1 MKSLAACALL
11 ALVALLAIPAAAL
24 EPYLVKDINPVPRPA
39 DSTPEG
45 LVAFGG
51 AVLFSANDGIDGT
64 GLWRSDGT
72 AAGTY
77 ELTDCQEDLCYGKP
91 QPFVVTERLYFF
103 LFPTVTASGYQ
114 SLFVSDGTPGG
125 TFPLT
130 GAGVRIQGRGAW
142 SASQGVLYFLAEDE
156 EHGVE
161 LWRSDGTVAGT
172 YLVSDV
178 RPGPAGSAISG
189 LVEYRGLVWF
199 GADDGQRGGALWRTD
214 GTAAG
219 TVLALDPVPSSSA
232 HPAPHLFRVL
242 GSRLTFS
249 VPASSGYDRLW
260 AGDGTAKKTAPVTP
274 GPMRTWSSAIRGN
287 RLYFVAEDKKGQE
300 LWVSDGTARGTRA
313 LTSFRKPDPFFS
325 SSAELPLPFLGN
337 LANRFVFRA
346 NDGSHGAELWI
357 TDGTPKGTRLLRDI
371 CPGPCHGAGE
381 VWHGLNGQLYFTA
394 NEPTHGSEL
403 WSTDGT
409 AVGTRLVRDLC
420 PGSCGSNAFA
430 PFPLGNRLLFV
441 ADDGQ
446 AGDEIWSTDGTAAG
460 TVQISAFEP
469 DHVWSRFHGAVAG
482 GQLFF
487 TAKEALYGD
496 ELWRTDGTPAGTH
509 LVRDLNPADI
519 GGSHPSAM
527 RALGDRAIFF
537 AYDGGLGL
545 WQSDGSGPGTTKIR
559 AFEPGEVDDFSPRQE
574 TDVAGGRLFFFLRQ
588 GSGAVLWRTDGTE
601 AGTFRLTGAPACCGS
616 LMVRAV
622 GNLAFFAAREQDQGT
637 ELWASDGTTEG
648 TRRVRDIEPGF
659 SGAEPRE
666 LTAFQGKLYFSA
678 GNLDSRRELWTS
690 DGTEA
695 GTVQVKE
702 IHPHS
707 TADPTLLTVHAGRL
721 WFFADDG
728 EHGSEL
734 WSSDG
739 TEAGTRLEVE
749 LAPGPDSFD
758 AKLMVSLGGKLVVSG
773 YSRAES
779 AAGLWVTDGTPAGTR
794 KISERPAADGRDR
807 TVFQGRLY
815 YSLWDGIY
823 DILWVTDGTE
833 DGTRPLLDREGM
845 EIQDAGPFAA
855 LGGRLFFKI
864 RTFGVPLWVTDGTS
878 AGTFPLLPVTVPGT
892 NAPDDLV
899 RAGDR
904 VFFPNYD
911 PLTGVELWA
920 VP

>member
-1 MKSLAACALL
+1 MKSLAVCCLL
-11 ALVALLAIPAAAL
+11 AVLAHPVLAQD
-24 EPYLVKDINPVPRPA
+24 PYLVKDINPVPRPA
-39 DSTPEG
+39 DSTPEN
-45 LVAFGG
+45 LVAFAG
-51 AVLFSANDGIDGT
+51 AVLFSASDGIEGT

-77 ELTDCQEDLCYGKP
+77 ELTDCGRDRCYGKP
-91 QPFVVTERLYFF
+91 QPLVVTERLYFF
-103 LFPTVTASGYQ
+103 LFPTVTASGYW

-130 GAGVRIQGRGAW
+130 GAGVRVQGRGAW
-142 SASQGVLYFLAEDE
+142 SASQGVLYFLAEDK
-156 EHGVE
+156 EHGAE

-178 RPGPAGSAISG
+178 RPGPAGSAIGS

-219 TVLALDPVPSSSA
+219 TVLALDPVPSSAA
-232 HPAPHLFRVL
+232 HPAPHLLRVL
-242 GSRLTFS
+242 GGRLTFS
-249 VPASSGYDRLW
+249 VPASPGYDRLW
-260 AGDGTAKKTAPVTP
+260 AGDGTAEKTAPVTL

-325 SSAELPLPFLGN
+325 SSGELHLPSLGN

-346 NDGSHGAELWI
+346 NDGSRGAELWV
-357 TDGTPKGTRLLRDI
+357 TDGTPKGTRLLRDL

-381 VWHGLNGQLYFTA
+381 VWYALNGRLYFAA
-394 NEPTHGSEL
+394 NEPAHGLEL

-409 AVGTRLVRDLC
+409 AAGTRLVRDLC
-420 PGSCGSNAFA
+420 PGSCGSGAFA
-430 PFPLGNRLLFV
+430 PFLLGNRLLFV

-446 AGDEIWSTDGTAAG
+446 AGDELWSTDGTAAG
-460 TVQISAFEP
+460 TVQVSNFEP
-469 DHVWSRFHGAVAG
+469 DHVWSSFRGAVAG

-487 TAKEALYGD
+487 AAKEALYGD
-496 ELWRTDGTPAGTH
+496 ELWRTDGTPAGTR
-509 LVRDLNPADI
+509 LVRDLNQADL
-519 GGSHPSAM
+519 GGSYPGGM
-527 RALGDRAIFF
+527 WALGSQAIFV
-537 AYDGGLGL
+537 ANDGTLGL
-545 WQSDGSGPGTTKIR
+545 WKSDGTGAGTVR
-559 AFEPGEVDDFSPRQE
+559 LRSFQPGEAEYPSGLQE
-574 TDVAGGRLFFFLRQ
+574 AAEAGGKLFMLLPQNGGMFP
-588 GSGAVLWRTDGTE
+588 WRTDGTE
-601 AGTFRLTGAPACCGS
+601 AGTFRLSDVPARS
-616 LMVRAV
+616 REIRAA
-622 GNLAFFAAREQDQGT
+622 GNRAFFIASQEGHGN
-637 ELWASDGTTEG
+637 ELWASDGTVAG
-648 TRRVRDIEPGF
+648 TGEVRDIVPGDF
-659 SGAEPRE
+659 GSDPRE
-666 LTAFQGKLYFSA
+666 LTPFQGRLYFSA
-678 GNLDSRRELWTS
+678 GTLDSRRELWTS

-695 GTVQVKE
+695 GTFQVKE

-707 TADPTLLTVHAGRL
+707 TADPTQLTVHAGRL

-749 LAPGPDSFD
+749 LAPGPHSFD
-758 AKLMVSLGGKLVVSG
+758 ANLMVSLGGKLVVSG

-794 KISERPAADGRDR
+794 KISERPATQGRDR

-815 YSLWDGIY
+815 YSVWDGLREV
-823 DILWVTDGTE
+823 LWVTDGTE
-833 DGTRPLLDREGM
+833 QGTGPLLDREGM
-845 EIQDAGPFAA
+845 EVQEAGPFAA
-855 LGGRLFFKI
+855 LGNRLFFKT

-878 AGTFPLLPVTVPGT
+878 AGTFPILPTTVPGT

-904 VFFPNYD
+904 VFFPSYD

-920 VP
+920 IEP